1 MFVASCVVSKYKFPP
16 FEMNGRQI
24 MGNGKI
30 QLCCTYNHTIA
41 PKVFLFNDDY
51 IHKRLSLSLS
61 SGSIMEGPEASAM
74 DSFVHQVSMHCSETH
89 RRVVVC
95 VCP

>member
-1 MFVASCVVSKYKFPP
+1 MFVASCMVSKCKFPS

-24 MGNGKI
+24 MGNGNI
-30 QLCCTYNHTIA
+30 QLCIA
-41 PKVFLFNDDY
+41 PKVFLFNDDTQTS
-51 IHKRLSLSLS
+51 LSLSLS